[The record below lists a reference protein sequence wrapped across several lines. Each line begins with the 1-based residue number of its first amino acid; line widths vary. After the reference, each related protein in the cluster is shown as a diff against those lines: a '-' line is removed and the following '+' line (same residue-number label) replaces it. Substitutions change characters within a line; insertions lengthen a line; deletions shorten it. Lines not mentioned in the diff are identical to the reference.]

1 MRGRAWNALNVE
13 DRRNGLWPQTLQEE
27 REDSRHDR
35 RRDLIQREHSQPI
48 ALLRFARIRM
58 RPGVD
63 HHIPVR
69 RSSTLVFSVNQ
80 HLRGHR
86 RPHPPLHML
95 PLTLGQTASNR
106 HRHVVDGVFRIELAT
121 QARDS

>member
-1 MRGRAWNALNVE
+1 MRGRAWNAFNVE

-48 ALLRFARIRM
+48 ALLRLARIRM

-63 HHIPVR
+63 HLVAVR
-69 RSSTLVFSVNQ
+69 RPPTLMFAVNQ
-80 HLRGHR
+80 NLSGHR
-86 RPHPPLHML
+86 SPNPPLHVL
-95 PLTLGQTASNR
+95 ALTLGQTASNR

-121 QARDS
+121 QARDP